1 MINSKKC
8 QGEDTKHGAIPTA
21 IGVVEIFK
29 LRVGKCYWWDPYA
42 FIRQVQEKNCNQVS
56 ALMNE
61 Q

>member
-21 IGVVEIFK
+21 IGVDEIFK

-42 FIRQVQEKNCNQVS
+42 FIMQGAGENS
-56 ALMNE
+56 
-61 Q
+61 